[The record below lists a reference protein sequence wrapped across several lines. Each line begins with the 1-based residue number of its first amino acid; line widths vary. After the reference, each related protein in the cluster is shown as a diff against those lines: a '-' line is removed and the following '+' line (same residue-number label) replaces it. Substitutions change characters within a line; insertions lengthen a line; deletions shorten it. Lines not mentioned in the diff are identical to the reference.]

1 MSKTRAEASA
11 KLTQALIDIRAQSQ
25 ANDDLVGALAI
36 LYAALDTPNY
46 VGKHVLPKP
55 NTRMY
60 RVTVLHEGNTPVRF
74 NYRKDDGL
82 LIVKSQGPWPFGT
95 VNLPDG
101 CDCAS
106 PQWLAV
112 LVPDFKDVPLYLHA
126 NDVLAV
132 EST

>member
-55 NTRMY
+55 NARMY
-60 RVTVLHEGNTPVRF
+60 SVDVKVKQNEPVRF
-74 NYRKDDGL
+74 NYRRDDGL
-82 LIVKSQGPWPFGT
+82 LLVLSHGQWPLEKGR
-95 VNLPDG
+95 PPRG
-101 CDCAS
+101 CADAS
-106 PQWLAV
+106 PEWLSA
-112 LVPDFKDVPLYLHA
+112 LVPDFGDSPLYFHA
-126 NDVLAV
+126 TDVLAV
-132 EST
+132 EAM